1 MGASSSIFRVG
12 RQYNDDIAEL
22 IFNGELIDEQDGYI
36 LFSPFKEKHETAH
49 VCINSQDFYRRIKDY
64 SLEAIVRKAAN
75 TSLTFNWQLY
85 NNLQEVGIESI
96 AIYNYDSYR
105 APNKKK
111 EVNVGFDLFL
121 DGINWK
127 KEWSLNSY
135 LESFFSTVKDYD
147 ETFQVKGF
155 RSSDI
160 LDLLESNSSFDSNIL
175 YSNLYKKDFPK
186 VSLRIS
192 IIYTNFEASLSDV
205 IDRCIQIFTK
215 AHLAVVEKYQ
225 SSLTTYSLTERF
237 NFPPEVKTACEQYL
251 LYFAEFLK
259 DVGIKVSTNITKEDQ
274 DVILTVIPE
283 SKEDALEKI
292 GHLLNL
298 YLHLPNGT
306 LVNDYQLNADMGIQ
320 AQKLYGQI
328 KQLES
333 QLSYANAENQ
343 LLQLTVDGLKGEL
356 RKYDSQILL
365 ESKTDKSR
373 DKDKEPVIGS
383 PDSAIVSLTE
393 FEFWGVNVNLANLLR
408 ALKKAVNDD

>member
-1 MGASSSIFRVG
+1 MSVS
-12 RQYNDDIAEL
+12 
-22 IFNGELIDEQDGYI
+22 
-36 LFSPFKEKHETAH
+36 
-49 VCINSQDFYRRIKDY
+49 
-64 SLEAIVRKAAN
+64 
-75 TSLTFNWQLY
+75 
-85 NNLQEVGIESI
+85 QEVGIESI